1 MNMQGEKKKRYP
13 LQNDLKEL
21 LFDTFFMQ
29 WLNTCSIWNT
39 ERDTH

>member
-1 MNMQGEKKKRYP
+1 MNMQGGKKKKRYP

-29 WLNTCSIWNT
+29 
-39 ERDTH
+39 